1 MTTISSS
8 PPEVV
13 RPLVKPPAA
22 APSQAPTTAT
32 APSQPVTAAK
42 GDAIFK
48 SGTEMVEFGEKFIDN
63 LSGHLDAAT
72 SLRHT
77 LTPECL
83 EDLRNKRGDEFA
95 EIVRSTCVEA
105 IGKCEQMAQAD
116 QAALRSVFSV
126 SGDLVTK
133 DDKGDNVLGKFTLKG
148 RGGGFA
154 VIIDSEKGAF
164 VTNNGKEF
172 TSNFARAVPPQ
183 NRNLPYLK
191 LISDTLNIKV

>member
-1 MTTISSS
+1 MTMIGSS

-13 RPLVKPPAA
+13 RTPAKPPATAPSPAPTTAA
-22 APSQAPTTAT
+22 APSQAA
-32 APSQPVTAAK
+32 TAAK
-42 GDAIFK
+42 GDAVFK
-48 SGTEMVEFGEKFIDN
+48 SGTEMVEFGEKFIESLNSDLGAVKAFKAM
-63 LSGHLDAAT
+63 LSPEEIEK
-72 SLRHT
+72 LRSA
-77 LTPECL
+77 
-83 EDLRNKRGDEFA
+83 RGDEFA
-95 EIVRSTCVEA
+95 ESFRLSHIEA
-105 IGKCEQMAQAD
+105 MGKCERMAQAD

-164 VTNNGKEF
+164 VSNNGKEF

>member
-13 RPLVKPPAA
+13 RTLAKPPAA
-22 APSQAPTTAT
+22 APSQAPTTAA
-32 APSQPVTAAK
+32 APSQAATAAK

-48 SGTEMVEFGEKFIDN
+48 SGTEMVEFGEKFIES
-63 LSGHLDAAT
+63 LSSKLGAVKAFKAML
-72 SLRHT
+72 S
-77 LTPECL
+77 PEHI
-83 EDLRNKRGDEFA
+83 EKIRNARGDEIA
-95 EIVRSTCVEA
+95 ESLRATYIEG
-105 IGKCEQMAQAD
+105 IGKCERMAQAD

-126 SGDLVTK
+126 SGDLATK

-164 VTNNGKEF
+164 VSNNGKEF
-172 TSNFARAVPPQ
+172 TSNFARIVPPQ

>member
-13 RPLVKPPAA
+13 RTLAKPPAA
-22 APSQAPTTAT
+22 APSPAPTTAT
-32 APSQPVTAAK
+32 APSQPATAVK
-42 GDAIFK
+42 GDAVFK
-48 SGTEMVEFGEKFIDN
+48 SGTEMVEFGEKFIEM
-63 LSGHLDAAT
+63 LSSDLGAVKAFKSTLNPEYFEM
-72 SLRHT
+72 LRSA
-77 LTPECL
+77 
-83 EDLRNKRGDEFA
+83 RGDEFA
-95 EIVRSTCVEA
+95 ASVRASDIEA
-105 IGKCEQMAQAD
+105 MGKCERMAQAE

-126 SGDLVTK
+126 SGDLVAK

-164 VTNNGKEF
+164 VSNNGKEF

>member
-13 RPLVKPPAA
+13 RTPAKPPAA

-32 APSQPVTAAK
+32 APSQAIPAAK

-48 SGTEMVEFGEKFIDN
+48 SGTEMVEFGEKFIEM
-63 LSGHLDAAT
+63 LSSDLGAVKAFKALL
-72 SLRHT
+72 S
-77 LTPECL
+77 PEHM
-83 EDLRNKRGDEFA
+83 EKVRNARGDEYA
-95 EIVRSTCVEA
+95 ESVRASHIEA
-105 IGKCEQMAQAD
+105 MGKCERMAQAE

-126 SGDLVTK
+126 SGDLVAK

-164 VTNNGKEF
+164 VSNNGKEF
-172 TSNFARAVPPQ
+172 TSNFARVVPSQ